1 MDIVAIN
8 NDAVQSAAHAA
19 ELSLLLV
26 TLLARCS
33 AAIAVAIDDES
44 PAVLVPAEALVIPW
58 VLMASRPRPNWPAWM
73 TLWLPMIGWT
83 SRWNCGPH

>member
-8 NDAVQSAAHAA
+8 NDAVQSEAHAA

-58 VLMASRPRPNWPAWM
+58 VLMAQDPVRTGQPR
-73 TLWLPMIGWT
+73 
-83 SRWNCGPH
+83 